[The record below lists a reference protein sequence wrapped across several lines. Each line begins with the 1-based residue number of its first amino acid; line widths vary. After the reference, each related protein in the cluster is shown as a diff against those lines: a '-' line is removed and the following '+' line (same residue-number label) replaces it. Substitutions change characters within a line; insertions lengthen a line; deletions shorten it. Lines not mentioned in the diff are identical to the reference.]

1 MTISPSLF
9 KFLKDLKKNNNREW
23 FNTNKA
29 RYEVHQSFMKNFVAA
44 LQKEMEKQDL
54 IEKAKLYRIYRDVR
68 FSKNKQPY
76 KNNFG
81 GYLRRATAQRRGGYY
96 FHIEPNNSIVA
107 GGFWRPNSADLKRI
121 REEIAAND
129 TELRNIINHSTFQKT
144 FGSLQGEEVK
154 TAPRGYNKEHPS
166 IDLLRKKQFVVSRTF
181 TDKEVIQDTF
191 LEETVQTF
199 LNMRPFFDYMSDV
212 LNTDYNGLPLNL

>member
-181 TDKEVIQDTF
+181 TDKEVTQDTF
-191 LEETVQTF
+191 LKETVQIF
-199 LNMRPFFDYMSDV
+199 QHMRPFFDYMSDI
-212 LNTDYNGLPLNL
+212 LTTDSNGLPLNL

>member
-191 LEETVQTF
+191 FKETVQIF
-199 LNMRPFFDYMSDV
+199 QNMRPFFDYMSDV
-212 LNTDYNGLPLNL
+212 LTTDSNGLPLNL

>member
-23 FNTNKA
+23 FHINKP
-29 RYEVHQSFMKNFVAA
+29 RYEGHQTFMKKFVAE
-44 LQKEMEKQDL
+44 LQIEMEKQDL

-68 FSKNKQPY
+68 FSKDKQPY

-96 FHIEPNNSIVA
+96 FHIEPNNTMVA
-107 GGFWRPNSADLKRI
+107 GGFWSPNPSDLKRI

-129 TELRNIINHSTFQKT
+129 TELRNIISHPTFQNT
-144 FGSLQGEEVK
+144 FGNIQGNEVK
-154 TAPRGYNKEHPS
+154 TAPRGYNIEHPA
-166 IDLLRKKQFVVSRTF
+166 IDLLRKKQFVVSRFF
-181 TDKEVIQDTF
+181 TDKEAMQDTF
-191 LEETVQTF
+191 FEEAVQTF
-199 LNMRPFFDYMSDV
+199 QNMRPFFDYMSDI
-212 LNTDYNGLPLNL
+212 LTTDSNGLPLES

>member
-23 FNTNKA
+23 FNTNKS
-29 RYEVHQSFMKNFVAA
+29 RYEVHQTSMKRFVAA
-44 LQKEMEKQDL
+44 LQVEMEKQDL

-96 FHIEPNNSIVA
+96 FHIEPNNSMVA
-107 GGFWRPNSADLKRI
+107 GGFWRPNAADLKRI
-121 REEIAAND
+121 REEIAADD
-129 TELRNIINHSTFQKT
+129 TSLRNIINQSTFQTT

-154 TAPRGYNKEHPS
+154 TAPRGYNKEHPA
-166 IDLLRKKQFVVSRTF
+166 IDLLRKKQFVVSRFF
-181 TDKEVIQDTF
+181 TDKEVKQDTF
-191 LEETVQTF
+191 FKETVQTF
-199 LNMRPFFDYMSDV
+199 QSMRPFFDYMSDV
-212 LNTDYNGLPLNL
+212 LTTDSNGLPLDL